1 MAESFRYQAN
11 FDSLDELSDGD
22 FDLSY
27 EAISSLLITSK
38 NSHLPLPEQG
48 VSVEY
53 LPESQK
59 LQIPAAMGMS
69 WTPTNTKLCETNPT
83 LYSRFWKVASMS
95 YTEIEAL
102 VKTKTPATFREA
114 IDGLE
119 MMTPVSE
126 RPTWLDTT
134 TEADADA
141 TFGNLSKVLQFNCDI
156 RDFGYLLTENATVTD
171 TAWSNNVENVPSA
184 RLQNKL
190 KPYTLR
196 MIAALNL
203 APVGN
208 YPLGGWIR
216 AYGLGVGIYPSCG
229 SAFQVEAV
237 YTTKM
242 PSTDDETAAVAFE
255 QSYGE
260 ILMNLCLNILAIFGL
275 FHLRKDKTYV
285 KGNKTLNGIAN
296 SYLETLKIA
305 DTENMMMTNHKKCL
319 VHIAPHPFG
328 IAQTYWL
335 AKVMYK
341 HQLLMPLLASFH
353 YTTPPRVQR
362 IMVILSAAREWE
374 NLPAGQDVLEMFS
387 DKLARL
393 KTQEIAI
400 KEAPPRYSDLYR
412 FYGCEKKMEISGE
425 IWSDVIAL
433 MPATYGF
440 AMVAHVSE
448 DGKKKDGIA
457 LARCVMNVERDMK
470 KGGIFWKKL
479 WRSKLQA
486 SSK

>member
-11 FDSLDELSDGD
+11 IDSLHELSDGY
-22 FDLSY
+22 FGLSD

-38 NSHLPLPEQG
+38 NSRLPLPEQG

-102 VKTKTPATFREA
+102 VKTKTPTTVREA

-119 MMTPVSE
+119 MMTSVSE
-126 RPTWLDTT
+126 RPTWWDTT
-134 TEADADA
+134 TEADADP

-184 RLQNKL
+184 RLENKL
-190 KPYTLR
+190 KPYTLQ
-196 MIAALNL
+196 MVAALNL
-203 APVGN
+203 ASVGN

-242 PSTDDETAAVAFE
+242 PSTDDKTAVVAFD

-285 KGNKTLNGIAN
+285 RGNKNLNGIAN
-296 SYLETLKIA
+296 SYLDTLKIA

-335 AKVMYK
+335 AKVM
-341 HQLLMPLLASFH
+341 
-353 YTTPPRVQR
+353 
-362 IMVILSAAREWE
+362 
-374 NLPAGQDVLEMFS
+374 
-387 DKLARL
+387 
-393 KTQEIAI
+393 
-400 KEAPPRYSDLYR
+400 
-412 FYGCEKKMEISGE
+412 
-425 IWSDVIAL
+425 
-433 MPATYGF
+433 
-440 AMVAHVSE
+440 
-448 DGKKKDGIA
+448 
-457 LARCVMNVERDMK
+457 
-470 KGGIFWKKL
+470 
-479 WRSKLQA
+479 
-486 SSK
+486 